1 MALKLRSPG
10 SRSRGAPD
18 PDAQDVAL
26 AQNGDIP
33 AFERL
38 YRAHVAR
45 INSLAGWM
53 LGSRDTEDVLQDIF
67 LRAWNKL
74 GTFRGEAAFGT
85 WLHQLAVNVVLQHR
99 ERLRVRE
106 GRYVADDEAI
116 AAAPARDEGLFLYTE
131 VESAIAGLPPRA
143 REVFVLYDMEGYRH
157 HEIAEMLGISAG
169 TSRWQLHSARV
180 ALRHYFA

>member
-1 MALKLRSPG
+1 MVPNLRSSPL
-10 SRSRGAPD
+10 RSQAQSD
-18 PDAQDVAL
+18 PHARDVSL
-26 AQNGDIP
+26 SQQGDTA

-53 LGSRDTEDVLQDIF
+53 LGSRETDDVLQDIF
-67 LRAWNKL
+67 LRTWNKL

-85 WLHQLAVNVVLQHR
+85 WLHQLAVNVILQHR
-99 ERLRVRE
+99 ERLGLRDE
-106 GRYVADDEAI
+106 RYVTDEVAME
-116 AAAPARDEGLFLYTE
+116 AAPARDEGLFLYTE

-143 REVFVLYDMEGYRH
+143 REVFVLHDMEGYKH
-157 HEIAEMLGISAG
+157 HEIAEMLGISSG
-169 TSRWQLHSARV
+169 TSRWQLHSARA